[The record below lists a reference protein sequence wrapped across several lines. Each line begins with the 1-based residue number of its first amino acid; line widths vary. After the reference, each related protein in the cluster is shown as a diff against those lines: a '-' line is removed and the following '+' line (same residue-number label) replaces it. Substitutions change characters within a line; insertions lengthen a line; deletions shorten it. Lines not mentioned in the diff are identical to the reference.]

1 MRKGR
6 RIISLILVSLMAFMM
21 LFLGAC
27 RNGSS
32 GKAYLVYYSNADADD
47 IIYREYVDTSTTK
60 DMYSLVVDLLYQMF
74 DAEIDDNSYY
84 SAKPENVKVNDFVVN
99 SDGILS
105 MDFSREYLDMTNV
118 QEIILRASVVLTVI
132 QVNGINGVVF
142 TVEGEQ
148 IADTNGKVIGVMT
161 ADSFVNV
168 LLTEE
173 GMLKQETDL
182 TLYFADETGT
192 ALVPATYHFAISKNN
207 SSMEEYIVR
216 QIIEGPSDPTMLRT
230 LSKDLELISIVTTD
244 YVCYVNFDSRF
255 LEQPQVVSDE
265 LMIYSV
271 VNSLCRLPYV
281 SSVQFMV
288 DGASDIMLHSVM
300 DLSKPLSHNI
310 NLEKKD

>member
-1 MRKGR
+1 MRNYKK
-6 RIISLILVSLMAFMM
+6 IISLIVISVMVLLLA
-21 LFLGAC
+21 AC
-27 RNGSS
+27 RNGNS
-32 GKAYLVYYSNADADD
+32 GKAYLVYYSNAEADD
-47 IIYREYVDTSTTK
+47 IIYREYVDTSMNK

-74 DAEIDDNSYY
+74 DAEIEDNNYY
-84 SAKPENVKVNDFVVN
+84 SAKPDNVTVNDFVVN
-99 SDGILS
+99 ADGILS
-105 MDFSREYLDMTNV
+105 MDFSREYLEMTNV

-132 QVNGINGVVF
+132 QINGINGVVF

-148 IADTNGKVIGVMT
+148 ISDTKGKVIGVMT

-216 QIIEGPSDPTMLRT
+216 QLIAGPEDPAMLRT
-230 LSKDLELISIVTTD
+230 LSKDLDLISIVTTD

-255 LEQPQVVSDE
+255 LEQNQAVSDE
-265 LMIYSV
+265 IMIYSV

-288 DGASDIMLHSVM
+288 DGASDVMLHSVM
-300 DLSKPLSHNI
+300 DLSKPLTHNF
-310 NLEKKD
+310 NLIKKD

>member
-105 MDFSREYLDMTNV
+105 MDFSREYL
-118 QEIILRASVVLTVI
+118 AVVLTVI

-281 SSVQFMV
+281 
-288 DGASDIMLHSVM
+288 
-300 DLSKPLSHNI
+300 
-310 NLEKKD
+310 